1 MSLYNVYVT
10 KNKYNMKDNP
20 CVRFAYFGSDGE
32 PVYKNKKAFDTDKEA
47 IAYAKEMNK
56 RNIDKIIRKLVA
68 YKCDK
73 CHKWHV
79 GRTYATLSEKERMK
93 IKNG

>member
-1 MSLYNVYVT
+1 MTVNLFIKT
-10 KNKYNMKDNP
+10 KKVFN
-20 CVRFAYFGSDGE
+20 
-32 PVYKNKKAFDTDKEA
+32 TDKEA
-47 IAYAKEMNK
+47 IAYAKKMNK

-79 GRTYATLSEKERMK
+79 GRTYAVLSDKERMK
-93 IKNG
+93 IKNS

>member
-1 MSLYNVYVT
+1 
-10 KNKYNMKDNP
+10 MKDNP
-20 CVRFAYFGSDGE
+20 CVKFAYYGSDGE
-32 PVYKNKKAFDTDKEA
+32 PIYKNKKAFKTDSEA

-73 CHKWHV
+73 CHMWHV
-79 GRTYATLSEKERMK
+79 GRSYATLSEKERLK
-93 IKNG
+93 IKNGTI